1 MDFLER
7 TMLIERGTSVGC
19 YAILLFIVCYFINT
33 SKSHKRIC
41 SVLNFYLLILTV
53 MAFFFIPEKFH
64 DLYRLW
70 EISKGYSKSQFGSF
84 FNNKVLSSQSPL
96 SELLLYCGGKIGV
109 LGVLP
114 ATFCLIFF
122 GRVFG
127 LLKKFSKKKQVNG
140 EVIAMSLFLF
150 MSTGSFLEVISDL
163 RSFTAI
169 AIVGTCIVDEICF
182 QKKFLFNIPLYIV
195 GGLLHLTAV
204 PLIIFRLLFFIFFE
218 HKVSEIKRIADIID
232 IIAVLGMIVVMAV
245 FGRSYIV
252 DALDKSSHYITS
264 DSSYTYKWE
273 YIIGFIQLI
282 TDIYVVSFLSET
294 KPIGEQKK
302 LRIMAICI
310 ILFELC
316 FSFEYNTFHRYL
328 VFLNILSLSYVCE
341 LGVSANAFKL
351 CFGKKTDM
359 LYLLVFATLLLVITR
374 GNLCGFKFFKL
385 SA

>member
-1 MDFLER
+1 MGFLER

-33 SKSHKRIC
+33 SKSHKSIC

-53 MAFFFIPEKFH
+53 MAFFFIPEKSH

-84 FNNKVLSSQSPL
+84 FNNKVLSSSSPL

-127 LLKKFSKKKQVNG
+127 LLKKFSKEKQVNG
-140 EVIAMSLFLF
+140 EIIAMGLFLF
-150 MSTGSFLEVISDL
+150 MSTGSYLEVISDL

-182 QKKFLFNIPLYIV
+182 QKKFLLNIPLYIA

-218 HKVSEIKRIADIID
+218 HKVSEIKRITDIMD
-232 IIAVLGMIVVMAV
+232 IIAVLVMIVVVVV

-252 DALDKSSHYITS
+252 DAFDKSYSYITGN
-264 DSSYTYKWE
+264 SYTYKWE
-273 YIIGFIQLI
+273 YLIGFIQLI
-282 TDIYVVSFLSET
+282 TDIYVVAFLSDT
-294 KPIGEQKK
+294 KSIGEQKNLK
-302 LRIMAICI
+302 IMAICMI
-310 ILFELC
+310 VFELC
-316 FSFEYNTFHRYL
+316 FSFEYNIFHRYL

-341 LGVSANAFKL
+341 LGVDTNVTKFH
-351 CFGKKTDM
+351 FGKKTDM
-359 LYLLVFATLLLVITR
+359 LYVLAFATLLLVITR